1 MVWQLLF
8 HLDLRGELGELI
20 FKTLWDLLLFLYGL
34 VCVHEESRYSLH
46 GL

>member
-20 FKTLWDLLLFLYGL
+20 FKALWDLLLFL
-34 VCVHEESRYSLH
+34 
-46 GL
+46 